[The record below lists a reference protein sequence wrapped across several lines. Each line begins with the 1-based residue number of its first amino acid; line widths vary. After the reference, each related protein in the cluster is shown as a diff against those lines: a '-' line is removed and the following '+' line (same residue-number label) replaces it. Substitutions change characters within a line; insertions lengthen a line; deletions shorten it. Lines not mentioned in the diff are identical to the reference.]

1 MSGHRLPGN
10 PETPEAPSGMLP
22 APQAYP
28 PSLGAS
34 PGGLPAPQ
42 AYPPSLGAK
51 WDERYGGAA
60 ALPEPASVLRDNL
73 HLLPGQGRAL
83 DLACGL
89 GANALLLAGLGL
101 DVVAWD
107 LSPVAVMRVRELAG
121 LMQLRAEVEVRDVS
135 VHPPAPASFDCIVVA
150 HFLDREL
157 TPAIAEAL
165 RPGGLL
171 FYQTFALDGVG
182 GRGPS
187 NPSYRLGTNELLGLF
202 DRLIVRF
209 YREEGRL
216 GDLSRGTRN
225 LVQLI
230 AQRP

>member
-1 MSGHRLPGN
+1 MSGHRHPGN
-10 PETPEAPSGMLP
+10 PETRETLP
-22 APQAYP
+22 DMP
-28 PSLGAS
+28 
-34 PGGLPAPQ
+34 PAPQ

-51 WDERYGGAA
+51 WDERYASA
-60 ALPEPASVLRDNL
+60 SAMPEPASVLRDNL

-107 LSPVAVMRVRELAG
+107 LSQVAVMRVRELAG

-182 GRGPS
+182 GPS
-187 NPSYRLGTNELLGLF
+187 NPLYRLGTNELLGLF